1 METLPVQNAFLDQ
14 EVGAA
19 GGELDVGSAHHRATV
34 QVRRDLHVVGL
45 GHRCDFFAFQNATHA
60 AQVHL
65 QNGGGA
71 FFKHAHKFP
80 LGGQAL
86 AAGHRNGGAA
96 RDLAHFALVVW
107 RNGLFKPQWVV
118 FFQAAGQ
125 ADGAGRRHLP
135 MGAKQ
140 QVGLGAHGF
149 AQHAAKGFRPV
160 EFGE

>member
-19 GGELDVGSAHHRATV
+19 GGELDVGSAHHWAAIK
-34 QVRRDLHVVGL
+34 VRRDLNVISL
-45 GHRCDFFAFQNATHA
+45 GHGGDLFAFQNATHA

-65 QNGGGA
+65 QNGGRA
-71 FFKHAHKFP
+71 FFEHAHKFP

-118 FFQAAGQ
+118 LFQAARQ
-125 ADGAGRRHLP
+125 ADGACCRHLP
-135 MGAKQ
+135 VRAKQ

-149 AQHAAKGFRPV
+149 AQHAAKGLRPV
-160 EFGE
+160 